1 MELIT
6 VTLAILTVAIVF
18 FSGIK
23 ILLWLAETVWDNA
36 FLMLS
41 LIILFII
48 FGL

>member
-6 VTLAILTVAIVF
+6 VLAAILAVAVIF
-18 FSGIK
+18 FASIK
-23 ILLWLAETVWDNA
+23 SLLWLAETVWDNA